1 MGTVMHP
8 SHRESTWRRHL
19 RDPQLTVAL
28 VAAVCLIAQAIIA
41 KNVLEVELDWYS
53 MLAPFWV
60 FVAYMVSG
68 VRSRASEVA
77 FVAAIVASSVAV
89 LVLYA
94 V

>member
-1 MGTVMHP
+1 M
-8 SHRESTWRRHL
+8 
-19 RDPQLTVAL
+19 VAL
-28 VAAVCLIAQAIIA
+28 ATAVCLIAQAIIA
-41 KNVLEVELDWYS
+41 KNVLDVEMDWYS

-68 VRSRASEVA
+68 PHNRASEIGFA
-77 FVAAIVASSVAV
+77 TAIVASSVAV